1 MMMRLGLLMRLGCK
15 VAMCVHACACA
26 CMRVAV
32 RGQMI
37 EVISDE
43 CKRNNILMCRA
54 YVDMSNMMTRIRILS
69 SALNRSL
76 LLLH

>member
-1 MMMRLGLLMRLGCK
+1 
-15 VAMCVHACACA
+15 
-26 CMRVAV
+26 
-32 RGQMI
+32 MI